1 MIMGI
6 MVSTRVIMLSMR
18 RVIMITMVLMIS
30 TRVIMHQHPRD
41 HDEHRAAS
49 ARHSAG
55 YLPSATVVFLDE
67 IFRASPSLLN
77 VLLRLLEGRTAEVR
91 RLPHN
96 HHFHGDLMITMIVP
110 HHHDC
115 HGDDIIMINM
125 TTIIALS

>member
-6 MVSTRVIMLSMR
+6 MISTRVIMLSMR
-18 RVIMITMVLMIS
+18 RVIMITMVL
-30 TRVIMHQHPRD
+30 MHQHPRD

-110 HHHDC
+110 HYHDG
-115 HGDDIIMINM
+115 HGDVIIMITM
-125 TTIIALS
+125 TRIIALS